1 MRRFSGGMPP
11 SRVVFGGGSI
21 QLARVFGIRIGV
33 DVSWFLVLF
42 LIIYW
47 LTDYYQ
53 DVVGAGSDAFILA
66 TISAL
71 LFFLSILLHE
81 LGHAVVAIRN
91 GIPILGIDLWLFG
104 GVAKLGRDT
113 DSPGVEFR
121 VAVAGPLV
129 TLAIAAACFGL
140 GVLISSPAEV
150 IDGAVYEE
158 NVSSQATAVLGYLMS
173 INVIVLL
180 FNLIPGFPLD
190 GGRIAR
196 AITWKITGDR
206 NRATRFAAILGRGV
220 GWVMVA
226 VGLFWALRDN
236 LVSGIWLGV
245 IGWFLTQAA
254 RSAQAQ
260 ADFAG
265 RIEHLRVGDVMDAEP
280 IAIPRDLTLD
290 RAEDEFFLRYGWP
303 WFPVVDE
310 LGRLVGVVSRE
321 AVGSVPELERTRRT
335 TDTVMAR
342 DDGESGL
349 RAQVEDPLESLL
361 GQESLGRLGA
371 VMAVDG
377 DGVLRGI
384 VTIERV
390 RQALRG
396 AVAV

>member
-1 MRRFSGGMPP
+1 M
-11 SRVVFGGGSI
+11 VVFGGGSI

-33 DVSWFLVLF
+33 DLSWLLVLF
-42 LIIYW
+42 IIIYW

-53 DVVGAGSDAFILA
+53 EVGAGSNAFLLA

-71 LFFLSILLHE
+71 LFFASILLHE

-129 TLAIAAACFGL
+129 TLGVAAVCFGL
-140 GVLISSPAEV
+140 GTLISSPEEALE
-150 IDGAVYEE
+150 GAVYEE
-158 NVSSQATAVLGYLMS
+158 SVGSQATAVLGYLMS

-196 AITWKITGDR
+196 AVVWKITGDR
-206 NRATRFAAILGRGV
+206 NRATRFAAVLGRGV
-220 GWVMVA
+220 GWLMIA
-226 VGLFWALRDN
+226 GGLLWALQGEAFN
-236 LVSGIWLGV
+236 GLWLAL

-280 IAIPRDLTLD
+280 IAIPRDLPLD
-290 RAEDEFFLRYGWP
+290 RAENEYFLRYGWP

-321 AVGSVPELERTRRT
+321 AVGSVPELDRTSRT
-335 TDTVMAR
+335 IDSVMAR
-342 DDGESGL
+342 DDGSSGL

-371 VMAVDG
+371 VMAVDR

-396 AVAV
+396 AVAA